1 MGTGR
6 WREPG
11 QEGGA
16 GAGASGRSQR
26 EGFAEEINA
35 RGRRGPSQ
43 EPPTPATRGGGRGV
57 AGGGVP
63 AVNDHRASADTS
75 HAGHVFGILT
85 AACSDPEYDPPFAGP
100 GT

>member
-43 EPPTPATRGGGRGV
+43 EPPTWRQGEGE
-57 AGGGVP
+57 AGSQEEG
-63 AVNDHRASADTS
+63 SQ
-75 HAGHVFGILT
+75 L
-85 AACSDPEYDPPFAGP
+85 
-100 GT
+100 